1 MNLETTDIKEGI
13 RLHKIKTNKYKTNL
27 MSVFLTS
34 KLSKEDITKKAL
46 ILTVL
51 RRGTNNLK
59 TQEEINK
66 KLEELY
72 GASFDCGIDKLGDK
86 HVLKF
91 YVESL
96 NEQYLY
102 QKEDILNK
110 SLNILFDIV
119 FNPLLENGSFRQEYI
134 DEEKQNLRIIIDGQ
148 KDNKA
153 AYATQRCIEE
163 MYKDKPYGLYKYGYV
178 DDLEKID
185 NKNLYEAY
193 LNLIKTCKIDIFVSG
208 DFDDKI
214 LEEKIISNKQ
224 ISKLEARKIEYLEQ
238 ESESS
243 NTQEENVVKEN
254 MQISQGKLNIGL
266 DVLSDNKS
274 AVSVY
279 NAVLGGGANSKLFQN
294 VREKASLAYSA
305 GSIYIKPKNKIIIKT
320 GIEHKNYEKALQIIK
335 EQIDDMKNGKFS
347 DEDILHAKELIIAS
361 FKAMQDEQDSEI
373 SFYFGREIQK
383 ESKDIDEQIKEIS
396 EVTKQDIVDVANQIK
411 INTIFFL
418 TKEN

>member
-34 KLSKEDITKKAL
+34 KLSRDDITKKAL

-59 TQEEINK
+59 TQEEISK

-102 QKEDILNK
+102 QKEDILSQ

-119 FNPLLENGSFRQEYI
+119 FNPLLENGAFKQEYI
-134 DEEKQNLRIIIDGQ
+134 DEEKQNLRIIIEGQ

-163 MYKDKPYGLYKYGYV
+163 MYKEKPYGLYKYGYV
-178 DDLEKID
+178 EDLEKID
-185 NKNLYEAY
+185 SKNLYEAY

-208 DFDDKI
+208 DFDEKT
-214 LEEKIISNKQ
+214 LEEKVKSNQK
-224 ISKLEARKIEYLEQ
+224 ISKLEPRKVEYLDE

-243 NTQEENVVKEN
+243 NTQEENVVREN

-279 NAVLGGGANSKLFQN
+279 NVILGGGANSKLFQN

-305 GSIYIKPKNKIIIKT
+305 GSIYIKPKSKIIIKT
-320 GIEHKNYEKALQIIK
+320 GIEHKNYDKALQIIK

-347 DEDILHAKELIIAS
+347 DEDIQHAKELIIAS
-361 FKAMQDEQDSEI
+361 FKSMQDEQDSEI

-383 ESKDIDEQIKEIS
+383 ESKDIDKQIKEVS
-396 EVTKQDIVDVANQIK
+396 EVTKQNIVDVANKIK

-418 TKEN
+418 TRE

>member
-34 KLSKEDITKKAL
+34 KLSRDDITKKAL

-59 TQEEINK
+59 TQEEISK
-66 KLEELY
+66 KLEEFY

-102 QKEDILNK
+102 QKEDILSQ

-119 FNPLLENGSFRQEYI
+119 FNPLLENGAFKQEYI
-134 DEEKQNLRIIIDGQ
+134 DEEKQNLRIIIEGQ

-163 MYKDKPYGLYKYGYV
+163 MYKEKPYGLYKYGYV
-178 DDLEKID
+178 EDLEKID
-185 NKNLYEAY
+185 SKNLYETY

-208 DFDDKI
+208 DFDEKT
-214 LEEKIISNKQ
+214 LEEKVKSNQQ
-224 ISKLEARKIEYLEQ
+224 ISKLEPRKVEYLDE

-243 NTQEENVVKEN
+243 NTQEENVVREN

-279 NAVLGGGANSKLFQN
+279 NAILGGGANSKLFQN

-305 GSIYIKPKNKIIIKT
+305 GSIYIKPKSKIIIKT

-347 DEDILHAKELIIAS
+347 DEDIQHAKELIIAS

-383 ESKDIDEQIKEIS
+383 ESKDIDKQIKEVS
-396 EVTKQDIVDVANQIK
+396 EVTKQNIVDVANKIK

-418 TKEN
+418 TRE

>member
-34 KLSKEDITKKAL
+34 KLSRDDITKKAL

-59 TQEEINK
+59 TQEEISK

-102 QKEDILNK
+102 QKEDILSQ

-119 FNPLLENGSFRQEYI
+119 FNPLLENGVFKQEYI
-134 DEEKQNLRIIIDGQ
+134 DEEKQNLRIIIEGQ

-163 MYKDKPYGLYKYGYV
+163 MYKEKPYGLYKYGYV
-178 DDLEKID
+178 EDLEKID
-185 NKNLYEAY
+185 SKNLYEAY
-193 LNLIKTCKIDIFVSG
+193 LDLIKTCKIDIFVSG
-208 DFDDKI
+208 DFDEKT
-214 LEEKIISNKQ
+214 LEEKVKSNQQ
-224 ISKLEARKIEYLEQ
+224 ISKLEPRKVEYLDE

-243 NTQEENVVKEN
+243 NTQEENVVREN

-279 NAVLGGGANSKLFQN
+279 NAILGGGANSKLFQN

-305 GSIYIKPKNKIIIKT
+305 GSIYIKPKSKIIIKT

-335 EQIDDMKNGKFS
+335 EQIDNMKNGEFS
-347 DEDILHAKELIIAS
+347 DEDIQHAKELIIAS

-383 ESKDIDEQIKEIS
+383 QSKDIDKQIKEVS
-396 EVTKQDIVDVANQIK
+396 EVTKQNIVDVANKIK

-418 TKEN
+418 TRE

>member
-34 KLSKEDITKKAL
+34 KLSRDDITKKAL

-59 TQEEINK
+59 TQEEISK

-102 QKEDILNK
+102 QKEDILSQ

-119 FNPLLENGSFRQEYI
+119 FNPLLENGVFKQEYI
-134 DEEKQNLRIIIDGQ
+134 DEEKQNLRIIIEGQ

-163 MYKDKPYGLYKYGYV
+163 MYKEKPYGLYKYGYV
-178 DDLEKID
+178 EDLEKID
-185 NKNLYEAY
+185 SKNLYEAY
-193 LNLIKTCKIDIFVSG
+193 LNLIKNCKIDIFVSG
-208 DFDDKI
+208 DFDEKT
-214 LEEKIISNKQ
+214 LEEKVKSNQQ
-224 ISKLEARKIEYLEQ
+224 ISKLEPRKVKYLDE

-243 NTQEENVVKEN
+243 NTQEENVVREN

-279 NAVLGGGANSKLFQN
+279 NAILGGGANSKLFQN

-305 GSIYIKPKNKIIIKT
+305 GSIYIKPKSKIIIKT
-320 GIEHKNYEKALQIIK
+320 GIEHKNYDKALQIIK

-347 DEDILHAKELIIAS
+347 DEDIQHAKELIIAS

-383 ESKDIDEQIKEIS
+383 ESKDIDKQIKEVS
-396 EVTKQDIVDVANQIK
+396 EVTKQNIVDVANKIK

-418 TKEN
+418 TRE

>member
-34 KLSKEDITKKAL
+34 KLSRDDITKKAL

-59 TQEEINK
+59 TQEEISK

-102 QKEDILNK
+102 QKEDILSQ

-119 FNPLLENGSFRQEYI
+119 FNPLLENGVFKQEYI
-134 DEEKQNLRIIIDGQ
+134 DEEKQNLRIIIEGQ

-163 MYKDKPYGLYKYGYV
+163 MYKEKPYGLYKYGYV
-178 DDLEKID
+178 EDLEKID
-185 NKNLYEAY
+185 SKNLYETY

-208 DFDDKI
+208 DFDEKT
-214 LEEKIISNKQ
+214 LEEKVKSNQQ
-224 ISKLEARKIEYLEQ
+224 ISKLEPRKVEYLDE

-243 NTQEENVVKEN
+243 NTQEENVVREN

-279 NAVLGGGANSKLFQN
+279 NAILGGGANSKLFQN

-305 GSIYIKPKNKIIIKT
+305 GSIYIKPKSKIIIKT
-320 GIEHKNYEKALQIIK
+320 GIEHKNYDKALQIIK

-347 DEDILHAKELIIAS
+347 DEDIQHAKELIIAS

-373 SFYFGREIQK
+373 SF
-383 ESKDIDEQIKEIS
+383 
-396 EVTKQDIVDVANQIK
+396 
-411 INTIFFL
+411 
-418 TKEN
+418 

>member
-153 AYATQRCIEE
+153 AYATQRCLEE

-178 DDLEKID
+178 DDLKKID

-214 LEEKIISNKQ
+214 LEEKIKSNKQ

-254 MQISQGKLNIGL
+254 MQISQGKFNIGL

>member
-34 KLSKEDITKKAL
+34 KLSRDDITKKAL

-59 TQEEINK
+59 TQEEISK

-102 QKEDILNK
+102 QKEDILSQ

-119 FNPLLENGSFRQEYI
+119 FNPLLENGVFKQEYI
-134 DEEKQNLRIIIDGQ
+134 DEEKQNLRIIIEGQ

-163 MYKDKPYGLYKYGYV
+163 MYKEKPYGLYKYGYV
-178 DDLEKID
+178 EDLEKID
-185 NKNLYEAY
+185 SKNLYEAY

-208 DFDDKI
+208 DFDEKT
-214 LEEKIISNKQ
+214 LEEKVKSNQQ
-224 ISKLEARKIEYLEQ
+224 ISKLEPRKVEYLDE

-243 NTQEENVVKEN
+243 NTQEENVVREN

-279 NAVLGGGANSKLFQN
+279 NAILGGGANSKLFQN

-305 GSIYIKPKNKIIIKT
+305 GSIYIKPKSKIIIKT

-347 DEDILHAKELIIAS
+347 DEDIQHAKELIIAS

-383 ESKDIDEQIKEIS
+383 ESKDIDKQIKEVS
-396 EVTKQDIVDVANQIK
+396 EVTKQNIVDVANKIK

-418 TKEN
+418 TRE

>member
-34 KLSKEDITKKAL
+34 KLSRDDITKKAL

-59 TQEEINK
+59 TQEEISK

-102 QKEDILNK
+102 QKEDILNQ

-119 FNPLLENGSFRQEYI
+119 FNPLLENGVFKQEYI
-134 DEEKQNLRIIIDGQ
+134 DEEKQNLRIIIEGQ

-163 MYKDKPYGLYKYGYV
+163 MYKEKPYGLYKYGYV
-178 DDLEKID
+178 EDLEKID
-185 NKNLYEAY
+185 SKNLYETY

-208 DFDDKI
+208 DFDEKT
-214 LEEKIISNKQ
+214 LEEKVKSNQQ
-224 ISKLEARKIEYLEQ
+224 ISKLEPRKVEYLNE

-243 NTQEENVVKEN
+243 NTQEENVVREN

-279 NAVLGGGANSKLFQN
+279 NAILGGGANSKLFQN

-305 GSIYIKPKNKIIIKT
+305 GSIYIKPKSKIIIKT

-347 DEDILHAKELIIAS
+347 DEDIQHAKELIIAS

-383 ESKDIDEQIKEIS
+383 ESKDIDKQIKEVS
-396 EVTKQDIVDVANQIK
+396 EVTKQNIVDVANKIK

-418 TKEN
+418 TRE

>member
-34 KLSKEDITKKAL
+34 KLSRDDITKKAL

-59 TQEEINK
+59 TQEEISK

-102 QKEDILNK
+102 QKEDILSQ

-119 FNPLLENGSFRQEYI
+119 FNPLLENGVFKQEYI
-134 DEEKQNLRIIIDGQ
+134 DEEKQNLRIIIEGQ

-163 MYKDKPYGLYKYGYV
+163 MYKEKPYGLYKYGYV
-178 DDLEKID
+178 EDLEKID
-185 NKNLYEAY
+185 SKNLYEAY
-193 LNLIKTCKIDIFVSG
+193 LNLIKNCKIDIFVSG
-208 DFDDKI
+208 DFDEKT
-214 LEEKIISNKQ
+214 LEEKVKSNQQ
-224 ISKLEARKIEYLEQ
+224 ISKLEPRKVEYLDE

-243 NTQEENVVKEN
+243 NTQEENVVREN

-279 NAVLGGGANSKLFQN
+279 NAILGGGANSKLFQN

-305 GSIYIKPKNKIIIKT
+305 GSIYIKPKSKIIIKT
-320 GIEHKNYEKALQIIK
+320 GIEHKNYDKALQIIK

-347 DEDILHAKELIIAS
+347 DEDIQHAKELIIAS

-383 ESKDIDEQIKEIS
+383 ESKDIDKQIKEVS
-396 EVTKQDIVDVANQIK
+396 EVTKQNIVDVANKIK

-418 TKEN
+418 TRE

>member
-134 DEEKQNLRIIIDGQ
+134 DEGKQNLRIIIDGQ

-214 LEEKIISNKQ
+214 LEEKIKSNKQ
-224 ISKLEARKIEYLEQ
+224 ISKLEARRIEYLEQ

-243 NTQEENVVKEN
+243 NTQEENVVREN

>member
-34 KLSKEDITKKAL
+34 KLSRDDITKKAL

-59 TQEEINK
+59 TQEEISK

-102 QKEDILNK
+102 QKEDILSQ

-119 FNPLLENGSFRQEYI
+119 FNPLLENGAFKQEYI
-134 DEEKQNLRIIIDGQ
+134 DEEKQNLRIIIEGQ

-163 MYKDKPYGLYKYGYV
+163 MYKEKPYGLYKYGYV
-178 DDLEKID
+178 EDLEKID
-185 NKNLYEAY
+185 SKNLYEAY
-193 LNLIKTCKIDIFVSG
+193 LDLIKSCKIDIFVSG
-208 DFDDKI
+208 DFDEKT
-214 LEEKIISNKQ
+214 LEEKVKSNQQ
-224 ISKLEARKIEYLEQ
+224 ISKLEPRKVEYLNE

-243 NTQEENVVKEN
+243 NTQEENVVREN

-279 NAVLGGGANSKLFQN
+279 NAILGGGANSKLFQN

-305 GSIYIKPKNKIIIKT
+305 GSIYIKPKSKIIIKT

-347 DEDILHAKELIIAS
+347 DEDIQHAKELIIAS
-361 FKAMQDEQDSEI
+361 FKSMQDEQDSEI

-383 ESKDIDEQIKEIS
+383 ESKDIDKQIKEVS
-396 EVTKQDIVDVANQIK
+396 EVTKQNIVDVANKIK

-418 TKEN
+418 TRE

>member
-34 KLSKEDITKKAL
+34 KLSRDDITKKAL

-59 TQEEINK
+59 TQEEISK

-102 QKEDILNK
+102 QKEDILNQ

-119 FNPLLENGSFRQEYI
+119 FNPLLENGAFKQEYI
-134 DEEKQNLRIIIDGQ
+134 DEEKQNLRIIIEGQ

-163 MYKDKPYGLYKYGYV
+163 MYKEKPYGLYKYGYV
-178 DDLEKID
+178 EDLEKID
-185 NKNLYEAY
+185 SKNLYEAY
-193 LNLIKTCKIDIFVSG
+193 LDLIKTCKIDIFVSG
-208 DFDDKI
+208 DFDEKT
-214 LEEKIISNKQ
+214 LEEKVKSNQQ
-224 ISKLEARKIEYLEQ
+224 ISKLEPRKVEYLNE

-243 NTQEENVVKEN
+243 NTQEENVVREN

-279 NAVLGGGANSKLFQN
+279 NAILGGGANSKLFQN

-305 GSIYIKPKNKIIIKT
+305 GSIYIKPKSKIIIKT

-347 DEDILHAKELIIAS
+347 DEDIQHAKELIIAS

-383 ESKDIDEQIKEIS
+383 ESKDIDKQIKEVS
-396 EVTKQDIVDVANQIK
+396 EVTKQNIVDVANKIK

-418 TKEN
+418 TRE

>member
-1 MNLETTDIKEGI
+1 MKYEEVEIKQGI
-13 RLHKIKTNKYKTNL
+13 KLHKIHTEKFKTNL
-27 MSVFLTS
+27 IAVFLTTN
-34 KLSKEDITKKAL
+34 LTRENVTKNAL
-46 ILTVL
+46 ISTIL
-51 RRGTNNLK
+51 RRGSRNMPS
-59 TQEEINK
+59 QEEISK
-66 KLEELY
+66 EMEGMY

-102 QKEDILNK
+102 QKEDILSQ

-119 FNPLLENGSFRQEYI
+119 FNPLLENGVFKQEYI
-134 DEEKQNLRIIIDGQ
+134 DEEKQNLRIIIEGQ

-163 MYKDKPYGLYKYGYV
+163 MYKEKPYGLYKYGYV
-178 DDLEKID
+178 EDLEKID
-185 NKNLYEAY
+185 SKNLYEAY
-193 LNLIKTCKIDIFVSG
+193 LDLIKTCKIDIFVSG
-208 DFDDKI
+208 DFDEKT
-214 LEEKIISNKQ
+214 LEEKVKSNQQ
-224 ISKLEARKIEYLEQ
+224 ISKLEPRKVEYLDE

-243 NTQEENVVKEN
+243 NTQEENVVREN

-279 NAVLGGGANSKLFQN
+279 NAILGGGANSKLFQN

-305 GSIYIKPKNKIIIKT
+305 GSIYIKPKSKIIIKT

-335 EQIDDMKNGKFS
+335 EQIDNMKNGEFS
-347 DEDILHAKELIIAS
+347 DEDIQHAKELIIAS

-383 ESKDIDEQIKEIS
+383 ESKDIDKQIKEVS
-396 EVTKQDIVDVANQIK
+396 EVTKQNIVDVANKIK

-418 TKEN
+418 TRE

>member
-34 KLSKEDITKKAL
+34 KLSREDITKKAL

-59 TQEEINK
+59 TQEEISK

-102 QKEDILNK
+102 QKEDILNQ

-119 FNPLLENGSFRQEYI
+119 FNPLLENGVFKQEYI
-134 DEEKQNLRIIIDGQ
+134 DEEKQNLRIIIEGQ

-163 MYKDKPYGLYKYGYV
+163 MYKEKPYGLYKYGYV
-178 DDLEKID
+178 EDLEKID
-185 NKNLYEAY
+185 SKNLYEAY

-208 DFDDKI
+208 NFDEKT
-214 LEEKIISNKQ
+214 LEEKVKSNQQ
-224 ISKLEARKIEYLEQ
+224 ISKLEPRKVEYLDE

-243 NTQEENVVKEN
+243 NTQEENVVREN

-279 NAVLGGGANSKLFQN
+279 NAILGGGANSKLFQN

-305 GSIYIKPKNKIIIKT
+305 GSIYIKPKSKIIIKT
-320 GIEHKNYEKALQIIK
+320 GIEHKNYDKALQIIK

-347 DEDILHAKELIIAS
+347 DEDIQHAKELIIAS

-383 ESKDIDEQIKEIS
+383 ESKDIDKQIKEVS
-396 EVTKQDIVDVANQIK
+396 EVTKQNIVDVANKIK

-418 TKEN
+418 TRE

>member
-1 MNLETTDIKEGI
+1 MNLETIDIKEGI

-34 KLSKEDITKKAL
+34 KLSRDDITKKAL

-59 TQEEINK
+59 TQEEISK

-102 QKEDILNK
+102 QKEDILSQ

-119 FNPLLENGSFRQEYI
+119 FNPLLENGAFKQEYI
-134 DEEKQNLRIIIDGQ
+134 DEEKQNLRIIIEGQ

-163 MYKDKPYGLYKYGYV
+163 MYKEKPYGLYKYGYV
-178 DDLEKID
+178 EDLEKID
-185 NKNLYEAY
+185 SKNLYEAY

-208 DFDDKI
+208 DFDEKT
-214 LEEKIISNKQ
+214 LEEKVKSNQQ
-224 ISKLEARKIEYLEQ
+224 ISKLEPRKVEYLDE

-243 NTQEENVVKEN
+243 NTQEENVVREN

-279 NAVLGGGANSKLFQN
+279 NAILGGGANSKLFQN

-305 GSIYIKPKNKIIIKT
+305 GSIYIKPKSKIIIKT

-347 DEDILHAKELIIAS
+347 DEDIQHAKELIIAS

-383 ESKDIDEQIKEIS
+383 ESKDIDKQIKEVS
-396 EVTKQDIVDVANQIK
+396 EVTKQNIVDVANKIK

-418 TKEN
+418 TRE

>member
-1 MNLETTDIKEGI
+1 MSLETTDIKEGI
-13 RLHKIKTNKYKTNL
+13 RLHKIKTNKFKTNL

-34 KLSKEDITKKAL
+34 KLSREDITKKAL
-46 ILTVL
+46 ILTIL

-59 TQEEINK
+59 TQEEISK

-96 NEQYLY
+96 NEQFLY
-102 QKEDILNK
+102 QKEDILNQ

-119 FNPLLENGSFRQEYI
+119 FNPLLENGLFKQEYV
-134 DEEKQNLRIIIDGQ
+134 DEEKQNLKIIIEGQ

-163 MYKDKPYGLYKYGYV
+163 MYKGKPYGLYKYGYV
-178 DDLEKID
+178 EDLEKID
-185 NKNLYEAY
+185 TKNLYETY
-193 LNLIKTCKIDIFVSG
+193 LDLIRTCKIDIFVSG
-208 DFDDKI
+208 DFDEKQ
-214 LEEKIISNKQ
+214 LEEKVKNNEQ
-224 ISKLEARKIEYLEQ
+224 ISKLEPRKIEYLDE

-243 NTQEENVVKEN
+243 NTKEENVVREN

-279 NAVLGGGANSKLFQN
+279 NAILGGGANSKLFQN

-305 GSIYIKPKNKIIIKT
+305 GSIYIKPKSKIIIKT
-320 GIEHKNYEKALQIIK
+320 GIEHKNYDKALQIIK
-335 EQIDDMKNGKFS
+335 EQIEDMKNGKFT
-347 DEDILHAKELIIAS
+347 DEDIQHAKELIIAS

-383 ESKDIDEQIKEIS
+383 ESKDIDKQIKEVS
-396 EVTKQDIVDVANQIK
+396 EVTKQNIVDVAKQVK

>member
-34 KLSKEDITKKAL
+34 KLSRDDITKKAL

-59 TQEEINK
+59 TQEEISK

-102 QKEDILNK
+102 QKEDILSQ

-119 FNPLLENGSFRQEYI
+119 FNPLLENGVFKQEYI
-134 DEEKQNLRIIIDGQ
+134 DEEKQNLRIIIEGQ

-153 AYATQRCIEE
+153 AYSTQRCIEE
-163 MYKDKPYGLYKYGYV
+163 MYKEKPYGLYKYGYV
-178 DDLEKID
+178 EDLEKID
-185 NKNLYEAY
+185 SKNLYEAY
-193 LNLIKTCKIDIFVSG
+193 LDLIKTCKIDIFVSG
-208 DFDDKI
+208 DFDEKT
-214 LEEKIISNKQ
+214 LEEKVKSNQQ
-224 ISKLEARKIEYLEQ
+224 ISKLEPRKVEYLDE

-243 NTQEENVVKEN
+243 NTQEENVVRET

-279 NAVLGGGANSKLFQN
+279 NAILGGGANSKLFQN

-305 GSIYIKPKNKIIIKT
+305 GSIYIKPKSKIIIKT

-335 EQIDDMKNGKFS
+335 EQIDDMKNGEFS
-347 DEDILHAKELIIAS
+347 DEDIQHAKELIIAS
-361 FKAMQDEQDSEI
+361 FKSMQDEQDSEI

-383 ESKDIDEQIKEIS
+383 ESKDIDKQIKEVS
-396 EVTKQDIVDVANQIK
+396 EVTKQNIVDVANKIK

-418 TKEN
+418 TRE

>member
-34 KLSKEDITKKAL
+34 KLSRDDITKKAL

-59 TQEEINK
+59 TQEEISK

-102 QKEDILNK
+102 QKEDILNQ

-119 FNPLLENGSFRQEYI
+119 FNPLLENGVFKQEYI
-134 DEEKQNLRIIIDGQ
+134 DEEKQNLRIIIEGQ

-163 MYKDKPYGLYKYGYV
+163 MYKEKPYGLYKYGYV
-178 DDLEKID
+178 EDLEKID
-185 NKNLYEAY
+185 SKNLYETY

-208 DFDDKI
+208 DFDEKT
-214 LEEKIISNKQ
+214 LEEKVKSNQQ
-224 ISKLEARKIEYLEQ
+224 ISKLEPRKVEYLDE

-243 NTQEENVVKEN
+243 NTQEENVVREN

-279 NAVLGGGANSKLFQN
+279 NAILGGGANSKLFQN

-305 GSIYIKPKNKIIIKT
+305 GSIYIKPKSKIIIKT
-320 GIEHKNYEKALQIIK
+320 GIEHKNYDKALQIIK

-347 DEDILHAKELIIAS
+347 DEDIQHAKELIIAS

-383 ESKDIDEQIKEIS
+383 ESKDIDKQIKEVS
-396 EVTKQDIVDVANQIK
+396 EVTKQNIVDVANKIK

-418 TKEN
+418 TRE

>member
-34 KLSKEDITKKAL
+34 KLSRDDITKKAL

-59 TQEEINK
+59 TQEEISK

-102 QKEDILNK
+102 QKEDILSQ

-119 FNPLLENGSFRQEYI
+119 FNPLLENGAFKQEYI
-134 DEEKQNLRIIIDGQ
+134 DEEKQNLRIIIEGQ

-163 MYKDKPYGLYKYGYV
+163 MYKEKPYGLYKYGYV
-178 DDLEKID
+178 EDLEKID
-185 NKNLYEAY
+185 SKNLYEAY

-208 DFDDKI
+208 DFDEKT
-214 LEEKIISNKQ
+214 LEEKVKSNQQ
-224 ISKLEARKIEYLEQ
+224 ISKLEPRKVEYLDE

-243 NTQEENVVKEN
+243 NTQEENVVREN

-266 DVLSDNKS
+266 DVLSDNKG

-279 NAVLGGGANSKLFQN
+279 NAILGGGANSKLFQN

-305 GSIYIKPKNKIIIKT
+305 GSIYIKPKSKIIIKT

-347 DEDILHAKELIIAS
+347 DEDIQHAKELIIAS

-383 ESKDIDEQIKEIS
+383 ESKDIDKQIKEVS
-396 EVTKQDIVDVANQIK
+396 EVTKQNIVDVANKIK

-418 TKEN
+418 TRE

>member
-34 KLSKEDITKKAL
+34 KLSRDDITKKAL

-59 TQEEINK
+59 TQEEISK

-102 QKEDILNK
+102 QKEDILSQ

-119 FNPLLENGSFRQEYI
+119 FNPLLENGVFKQEYI
-134 DEEKQNLRIIIDGQ
+134 DEEKQNLRIIIEGQ

-163 MYKDKPYGLYKYGYV
+163 MYKEKPYGLYKYGYV
-178 DDLEKID
+178 EDLEKID
-185 NKNLYEAY
+185 SKNLYEAY

-208 DFDDKI
+208 DFDEKT
-214 LEEKIISNKQ
+214 LEEKVKSNQQ
-224 ISKLEARKIEYLEQ
+224 ISKLEPRKVEYLNE

-243 NTQEENVVKEN
+243 NTQEENIVREN

-279 NAVLGGGANSKLFQN
+279 NAILGGGANSKLFQN

-305 GSIYIKPKNKIIIKT
+305 GSIYIKPKSKIIIKT
-320 GIEHKNYEKALQIIK
+320 GIEHKNYDKALQIIK

-347 DEDILHAKELIIAS
+347 DEDIQHAKELIIAS

-383 ESKDIDEQIKEIS
+383 ESKDIDKQIKEVS
-396 EVTKQDIVDVANQIK
+396 EVTKQNIVDVANKIK

-418 TKEN
+418 TRE

>member
-34 KLSKEDITKKAL
+34 KLSRDDITKKAL

-59 TQEEINK
+59 TQEEISK

-102 QKEDILNK
+102 QKEDILNQ

-119 FNPLLENGSFRQEYI
+119 FNPLLENGVFKQEYI
-134 DEEKQNLRIIIDGQ
+134 DEEKQNLRIIIEGQ

-163 MYKDKPYGLYKYGYV
+163 MYKEKPYGLYKYGYV
-178 DDLEKID
+178 EDLEKID
-185 NKNLYEAY
+185 SKNLYEVY

-208 DFDDKI
+208 DFDEKT
-214 LEEKIISNKQ
+214 LEEKVKSNQQ
-224 ISKLEARKIEYLEQ
+224 ISKLEPRKVEYLDE

-243 NTQEENVVKEN
+243 NTQEENVVREN

-279 NAVLGGGANSKLFQN
+279 NAILGGGANSKLFQN

-305 GSIYIKPKNKIIIKT
+305 GSIYIKPKSKIIIKT

-347 DEDILHAKELIIAS
+347 DEDIQHAKELIIAS

-383 ESKDIDEQIKEIS
+383 ESKDIDKQIKEVS
-396 EVTKQDIVDVANQIK
+396 EVTKQNIVDVANKIK

-418 TKEN
+418 TRE

>member
-34 KLSKEDITKKAL
+34 KLSRDDITKKAL

-59 TQEEINK
+59 TQEEISK

-102 QKEDILNK
+102 QKEDILSQ

-119 FNPLLENGSFRQEYI
+119 FNPLLENGVFKQEYI
-134 DEEKQNLRIIIDGQ
+134 DEEKQNLRIIIEGQ

-163 MYKDKPYGLYKYGYV
+163 MYKEKPYGLYKYGYV
-178 DDLEKID
+178 EDLEKID
-185 NKNLYEAY
+185 SKNLYEAY

-208 DFDDKI
+208 DFDEKT
-214 LEEKIISNKQ
+214 LEEKVKSNQQ
-224 ISKLEARKIEYLEQ
+224 ISKLEPRKVEYLDE

-243 NTQEENVVKEN
+243 NTQEENVVREN

-279 NAVLGGGANSKLFQN
+279 NAILGGGANSKLFQN

-305 GSIYIKPKNKIIIKT
+305 GSIYIKPKSKIIIKT
-320 GIEHKNYEKALQIIK
+320 GIEHKNYDKALQIIK

-347 DEDILHAKELIIAS
+347 DEDIQHAKELIIAS

-383 ESKDIDEQIKEIS
+383 ESKDIDKQIKEVS
-396 EVTKQDIVDVANQIK
+396 EVTKQNIVDVANKIK

-418 TKEN
+418 TRE

>member
-34 KLSKEDITKKAL
+34 KLSRDDITKKAL

-59 TQEEINK
+59 TQEEISK

-102 QKEDILNK
+102 QKEDILSQ

-119 FNPLLENGSFRQEYI
+119 FNPLLENGAFKQEYI
-134 DEEKQNLRIIIDGQ
+134 DEEKQNLRIIIEGQ

-163 MYKDKPYGLYKYGYV
+163 MYKEKPYGLYKYGYV
-178 DDLEKID
+178 EDLEKID
-185 NKNLYEAY
+185 SKNLYEAY
-193 LNLIKTCKIDIFVSG
+193 LDLIKSCKIDIFVSG
-208 DFDDKI
+208 DFDEKT
-214 LEEKIISNKQ
+214 LEEKVKSNQQ
-224 ISKLEARKIEYLEQ
+224 ISKLEPRKVEYLNE

-243 NTQEENVVKEN
+243 NTQEENIVREN

-279 NAVLGGGANSKLFQN
+279 NAILGGGANSKLFQN

-305 GSIYIKPKNKIIIKT
+305 GSIYIKPKSKIIIKT

-347 DEDILHAKELIIAS
+347 DEDIQHAKELIIAS
-361 FKAMQDEQDSEI
+361 FKSMQDEQDSEI

-383 ESKDIDEQIKEIS
+383 ESKDIDKQIKEVS
-396 EVTKQDIVDVANQIK
+396 EVTKQNIVDVANKIK

-418 TKEN
+418 TRE

>member
-34 KLSKEDITKKAL
+34 KLSRDDITKKAL

-59 TQEEINK
+59 TQEEISK

-102 QKEDILNK
+102 QKEDILNQ

-119 FNPLLENGSFRQEYI
+119 FNPLLENGVFKQEYV
-134 DEEKQNLRIIIDGQ
+134 DEEKQNLRIIIEGQ

-163 MYKDKPYGLYKYGYV
+163 MYKGKPYGLYKYGYV
-178 DDLEKID
+178 EDLEKID
-185 NKNLYEAY
+185 SKNLYEAY
-193 LNLIKTCKIDIFVSG
+193 LDLIKSCKIDIFVSG
-208 DFDDKI
+208 DFDEKT
-214 LEEKIISNKQ
+214 LEEKVKSNQQ
-224 ISKLEARKIEYLEQ
+224 ISKLEPRKVEYLNE

-243 NTQEENVVKEN
+243 NTQEENIVREN

-279 NAVLGGGANSKLFQN
+279 NAILGGGANSKLFQN

-305 GSIYIKPKNKIIIKT
+305 GSIYIKPKSKIIIKT

-347 DEDILHAKELIIAS
+347 DEDIQHAKELIIAS
-361 FKAMQDEQDSEI
+361 FKSMQDEQDSEI

-383 ESKDIDEQIKEIS
+383 ESKDIDKQIKEVS
-396 EVTKQDIVDVANQIK
+396 EVTKQNIVDVANKIK

-418 TKEN
+418 TRE

>member
-34 KLSKEDITKKAL
+34 KLSRDDITKKAL

-59 TQEEINK
+59 TQEEISK

-102 QKEDILNK
+102 QKEDILNQ

-119 FNPLLENGSFRQEYI
+119 FNPLLENGVFKQEYI
-134 DEEKQNLRIIIDGQ
+134 DEEKQNLRIIIEGQ

-163 MYKDKPYGLYKYGYV
+163 MYKEKPYGLYKYGYV
-178 DDLEKID
+178 EDLEKID
-185 NKNLYEAY
+185 SKNLYETY

-208 DFDDKI
+208 DFDEKT
-214 LEEKIISNKQ
+214 LEEKVKSNQQ
-224 ISKLEARKIEYLEQ
+224 ISKLEPRKVEYLNE

-243 NTQEENVVKEN
+243 NTQEENVVREN

-279 NAVLGGGANSKLFQN
+279 NAILGGGANSKLFQN

-305 GSIYIKPKNKIIIKT
+305 GSIYIKPKSKIIIKT
-320 GIEHKNYEKALQIIK
+320 GIEHKNYDKALQIIK

-347 DEDILHAKELIIAS
+347 DEDIQHAKELIIAS
-361 FKAMQDEQDSEI
+361 FKSMQDEQDSEI

-383 ESKDIDEQIKEIS
+383 ESKDIDKQIKEVS
-396 EVTKQDIVDVANQIK
+396 EVTKQNIVDVANKIK

-418 TKEN
+418 TRE

>member
-34 KLSKEDITKKAL
+34 KLSRDDITKKAL

-59 TQEEINK
+59 TQEEISK

-102 QKEDILNK
+102 QKEDILNQ

-119 FNPLLENGSFRQEYI
+119 FNPLLENGVFKQEYI
-134 DEEKQNLRIIIDGQ
+134 DEEKQNLRIIIEGQ

-163 MYKDKPYGLYKYGYV
+163 MYKEKPYGLYKYGYV
-178 DDLEKID
+178 EDLEKID
-185 NKNLYEAY
+185 SKNLYEAY
-193 LNLIKTCKIDIFVSG
+193 LDLIKTCKIDIFVSG
-208 DFDDKI
+208 DFDEKT
-214 LEEKIISNKQ
+214 LEEKVKSNQQ
-224 ISKLEARKIEYLEQ
+224 ISKLEPRKVEYLDE

-243 NTQEENVVKEN
+243 NTQEENVVREN

-279 NAVLGGGANSKLFQN
+279 NAILGGGANSKLFQN

-305 GSIYIKPKNKIIIKT
+305 GSIYIKPKSKIIIKT
-320 GIEHKNYEKALQIIK
+320 GIEHKNYDKALQIIK

-347 DEDILHAKELIIAS
+347 DEDIQHAKELIIAS
-361 FKAMQDEQDSEI
+361 FKSMQDEQDSEI

-383 ESKDIDEQIKEIS
+383 ESKDIDKQIKEVS
-396 EVTKQDIVDVANQIK
+396 EVTKQNIVDVANKIK

-418 TKEN
+418 TRE

>member
-1 MNLETTDIKEGI
+1 MNLETIDIKEGI

-34 KLSKEDITKKAL
+34 KLSRDDITKKAL

-59 TQEEINK
+59 TQEEISK

-102 QKEDILNK
+102 QKEDILNQ

-119 FNPLLENGSFRQEYI
+119 FNPLLENGVFKQEYI
-134 DEEKQNLRIIIDGQ
+134 DEEKQNLRIIIEGQ

-163 MYKDKPYGLYKYGYV
+163 MYKEKPYGLYKYGYV
-178 DDLEKID
+178 EDLEKID
-185 NKNLYEAY
+185 SKNLYETY

-208 DFDDKI
+208 DFDEKT
-214 LEEKIISNKQ
+214 LEEKVKSNQQ
-224 ISKLEARKIEYLEQ
+224 ISKLEPRKVEYLDE

-243 NTQEENVVKEN
+243 NTQEENVVREN

-279 NAVLGGGANSKLFQN
+279 NAILGGGANSKLFQN

-305 GSIYIKPKNKIIIKT
+305 GSIYIKPKSKIIIKT
-320 GIEHKNYEKALQIIK
+320 GIEHKNYDKALQIIK

-347 DEDILHAKELIIAS
+347 DEDIQHAKELIIAS

-383 ESKDIDEQIKEIS
+383 ESKDIDKQIKEVS
-396 EVTKQDIVDVANQIK
+396 EVTKQNIVDVANKIK

-418 TKEN
+418 TRE

>member
-34 KLSKEDITKKAL
+34 KLSRDDITKKAL

-59 TQEEINK
+59 TQEEISK

-102 QKEDILNK
+102 QKEDILNQ

-119 FNPLLENGSFRQEYI
+119 FNPLLENGVFKQEYI
-134 DEEKQNLRIIIDGQ
+134 DEEKQNLRIIIEGQ

-163 MYKDKPYGLYKYGYV
+163 MYKEKPYGLYKYGYV
-178 DDLEKID
+178 EDLEKID
-185 NKNLYEAY
+185 SKNLYEAY

-208 DFDDKI
+208 DFDEKT
-214 LEEKIISNKQ
+214 LEEKVKSNQQ
-224 ISKLEARKIEYLEQ
+224 ISKLEPRKVEYLDE

-243 NTQEENVVKEN
+243 NTQEENVVREN

-279 NAVLGGGANSKLFQN
+279 NAILGGGANSKLFQN

-305 GSIYIKPKNKIIIKT
+305 GSIYIKPKSKIIIKT
-320 GIEHKNYEKALQIIK
+320 GIEHKNYDKALQIIK

-347 DEDILHAKELIIAS
+347 DEDIQHAKELIIAS

-383 ESKDIDEQIKEIS
+383 ESKDIDKQIKEVS
-396 EVTKQDIVDVANQIK
+396 EVTKQNIVDVANKIK

-418 TKEN
+418 TRE

>member
-34 KLSKEDITKKAL
+34 KLSRDDITKKAL

-59 TQEEINK
+59 TQEEISK

-102 QKEDILNK
+102 QKEDILSQ

-119 FNPLLENGSFRQEYI
+119 FNPLLENGAFKQEYI
-134 DEEKQNLRIIIDGQ
+134 DEEKQNLRIIIEGQ

-163 MYKDKPYGLYKYGYV
+163 MYKEKPYGLYKYGYV
-178 DDLEKID
+178 EDLEKID
-185 NKNLYEAY
+185 SKNLYEAY

-208 DFDDKI
+208 DFDEKT
-214 LEEKIISNKQ
+214 LEEKVKSNQQ
-224 ISKLEARKIEYLEQ
+224 ISKLEPRKVEYLNE

-243 NTQEENVVKEN
+243 NTQEENVVREN

-279 NAVLGGGANSKLFQN
+279 NAILGGGANSKLFQN

-305 GSIYIKPKNKIIIKT
+305 GSIYIKPKSKIIIKT

-347 DEDILHAKELIIAS
+347 DEDIQHAKELIIAS

-383 ESKDIDEQIKEIS
+383 ESKDIDKQIKEVS
-396 EVTKQDIVDVANQIK
+396 EVTKQNIVDVANKIK

-418 TKEN
+418 TRE

>member
-1 MNLETTDIKEGI
+1 MNLETIDIKEGI

-34 KLSKEDITKKAL
+34 KLSRDDITKKAL

-59 TQEEINK
+59 TQEEISK

-102 QKEDILNK
+102 QKEDILNQ

-119 FNPLLENGSFRQEYI
+119 FNPLLENGVFKQEYI
-134 DEEKQNLRIIIDGQ
+134 DEEKQNLRIIIEGQ

-163 MYKDKPYGLYKYGYV
+163 MYKEKPYGLYKYGYV
-178 DDLEKID
+178 EDLEKID
-185 NKNLYEAY
+185 SKNLYEAY
-193 LNLIKTCKIDIFVSG
+193 LDLIKTCKIDIFVSG
-208 DFDDKI
+208 DFDEKT
-214 LEEKIISNKQ
+214 LEEKVKSNQQ
-224 ISKLEARKIEYLEQ
+224 ISKLEPRKVEYLNE

-243 NTQEENVVKEN
+243 NTQEENIVREN

-279 NAVLGGGANSKLFQN
+279 NAILGGGANSKLFQN

-305 GSIYIKPKNKIIIKT
+305 GSIYIKPKSKIIIKT

-347 DEDILHAKELIIAS
+347 DEDIQHAKELIIAS

-383 ESKDIDEQIKEIS
+383 ESKDIDKQIKEVS
-396 EVTKQDIVDVANQIK
+396 EVTKQNIVDVANKIK

-418 TKEN
+418 TRE

>member
-34 KLSKEDITKKAL
+34 KLSRDDITKKAL

-59 TQEEINK
+59 TQEEISK

-102 QKEDILNK
+102 QKEDILNQ

-119 FNPLLENGSFRQEYI
+119 FNPLLENGAFKQEYI
-134 DEEKQNLRIIIDGQ
+134 DEEKQNLRIIIEGQ

-163 MYKDKPYGLYKYGYV
+163 MYKEKPYGLYKYGYV
-178 DDLEKID
+178 EDLEKID
-185 NKNLYEAY
+185 SKNLYETY
-193 LNLIKTCKIDIFVSG
+193 LDLIKTCKIDIFVSG
-208 DFDDKI
+208 DFDEKT
-214 LEEKIISNKQ
+214 LEEKVKSNQQ
-224 ISKLEARKIEYLEQ
+224 ISKLEPRKVEYLDE

-243 NTQEENVVKEN
+243 NTQEENVVREN

-279 NAVLGGGANSKLFQN
+279 NAILGGGANSKLFQN

-305 GSIYIKPKNKIIIKT
+305 GSIYIKPKSKIIIKT

-347 DEDILHAKELIIAS
+347 DEDIQHAKELIIAS

-383 ESKDIDEQIKEIS
+383 ESKDIDKQIKEVS
-396 EVTKQDIVDVANQIK
+396 EVTKQNIVDVANKIK

-418 TKEN
+418 TRE

>member
-1 MNLETTDIKEGI
+1 MNLETIDIKEGI

-34 KLSKEDITKKAL
+34 KLSRDDITKKAL

-59 TQEEINK
+59 TQEEISK

-102 QKEDILNK
+102 QKEDILSQ

-119 FNPLLENGSFRQEYI
+119 FNPLLENGAFKQEYI
-134 DEEKQNLRIIIDGQ
+134 DEEKQNLRIIIEGQ

-163 MYKDKPYGLYKYGYV
+163 MYKEKPYGLYKYGYV
-178 DDLEKID
+178 EDLEKID
-185 NKNLYEAY
+185 SKNLYEAY

-208 DFDDKI
+208 DFDEKT
-214 LEEKIISNKQ
+214 LEEKVKSNQQ
-224 ISKLEARKIEYLEQ
+224 ISKLEPRKVEYLNE

-243 NTQEENVVKEN
+243 NTQEENVVREN

-279 NAVLGGGANSKLFQN
+279 NAILGGGANSKLFQN

-305 GSIYIKPKNKIIIKT
+305 GSIYIKPKSKIIIKT

-347 DEDILHAKELIIAS
+347 DEDIQHAKELIIAS

-383 ESKDIDEQIKEIS
+383 ESKDIDKQIKEVS
-396 EVTKQDIVDVANQIK
+396 EVTKQNIVDVANKIK

-418 TKEN
+418 TRE

>member
-34 KLSKEDITKKAL
+34 KLSRDDITKKAL

-59 TQEEINK
+59 TQEEISK

-102 QKEDILNK
+102 QKEDILSQ

-119 FNPLLENGSFRQEYI
+119 FNPLLENGVFKQEYI
-134 DEEKQNLRIIIDGQ
+134 DEEKQNLRIIIEGQ

-163 MYKDKPYGLYKYGYV
+163 MYKEKPYGLYKYGYV
-178 DDLEKID
+178 EDLEKID
-185 NKNLYEAY
+185 SKNLYETY

-208 DFDDKI
+208 DFDEKT
-214 LEEKIISNKQ
+214 LEEKVKSNQQ
-224 ISKLEARKIEYLEQ
+224 ISKLEPRKVEYLDE

-243 NTQEENVVKEN
+243 NTQEENVVREN

-279 NAVLGGGANSKLFQN
+279 NAILGGGANSKLFQN

-305 GSIYIKPKNKIIIKT
+305 GSIYIKPKSKIIIKT

-335 EQIDDMKNGKFS
+335 EQIDNMKNGEFS
-347 DEDILHAKELIIAS
+347 DEDIQHAKELIIAS
-361 FKAMQDEQDSEI
+361 FKSMQDEQDSEI

-383 ESKDIDEQIKEIS
+383 ESKDIDKQIKEVS
-396 EVTKQDIVDVANQIK
+396 EVTKQNIVDVANKIK

-418 TKEN
+418 TRE

>member
-34 KLSKEDITKKAL
+34 KLSRDDITKKAL

-59 TQEEINK
+59 TQEEISK

-102 QKEDILNK
+102 QKEDILSQ

-119 FNPLLENGSFRQEYI
+119 FNPLLENGAFKQEYV
-134 DEEKQNLRIIIDGQ
+134 DEEKQNLRIIIEGQ

-163 MYKDKPYGLYKYGYV
+163 MYKEKPYGLYKYGYV
-178 DDLEKID
+178 EDLEKID
-185 NKNLYEAY
+185 SKNLYEAY
-193 LNLIKTCKIDIFVSG
+193 LDLIKTCKIDIFVSG
-208 DFDDKI
+208 DFDEKT
-214 LEEKIISNKQ
+214 LEEKVKSNQQ
-224 ISKLEARKIEYLEQ
+224 ISKLEPRKVEYLDE

-243 NTQEENVVKEN
+243 NTQEENVVREN

-279 NAVLGGGANSKLFQN
+279 NAILGGGANSKLFQN

-305 GSIYIKPKNKIIIKT
+305 GSIYIKPKSKIIIKT

-347 DEDILHAKELIIAS
+347 DEDIQHAKELIIAS

-383 ESKDIDEQIKEIS
+383 ESKDIDKQIKEVS
-396 EVTKQDIVDVANQIK
+396 EVTKQNIVDVANKIK

-418 TKEN
+418 TRE

>member
-34 KLSKEDITKKAL
+34 KLSRDDITKKAL

-59 TQEEINK
+59 TQEEISK

-102 QKEDILNK
+102 QKEDILSQ

-119 FNPLLENGSFRQEYI
+119 FNPLLENGAFKQEYI
-134 DEEKQNLRIIIDGQ
+134 DEEKQNLRIIIEGQ

-163 MYKDKPYGLYKYGYV
+163 MYKEKPYGLYKYGYV
-178 DDLEKID
+178 EDLEKID
-185 NKNLYEAY
+185 SKNLYETY

-208 DFDDKI
+208 DFDEKT
-214 LEEKIISNKQ
+214 LEEKVKSNQQ
-224 ISKLEARKIEYLEQ
+224 ISKLEPRKVEYLDE

-243 NTQEENVVKEN
+243 NTQEENIVREN
-254 MQISQGKLNIGL
+254 MQISQGKFNIGL

-279 NAVLGGGANSKLFQN
+279 NAILGGGANSKLFQN

-305 GSIYIKPKNKIIIKT
+305 GSIYIKPKSKIIIKT
-320 GIEHKNYEKALQIIK
+320 GIEHKNYDKALQIIK

-347 DEDILHAKELIIAS
+347 DEDIQHAKELIIAS

-383 ESKDIDEQIKEIS
+383 ESKDIDKQIKEVS
-396 EVTKQDIVDVANQIK
+396 EVTKQNIVDVANKIK

-418 TKEN
+418 TRE

>member
-34 KLSKEDITKKAL
+34 KLSREDITKKAL

-59 TQEEINK
+59 TQEEISK

-72 GASFDCGIDKLGDK
+72 GASFDCGIDKLDDK

-102 QKEDILNK
+102 QKEDILNQ

-119 FNPLLENGSFRQEYI
+119 FNPLLENGVFKQEYI
-134 DEEKQNLRIIIDGQ
+134 DDEKQNLRIIIEGQ

-163 MYKDKPYGLYKYGYV
+163 MYKEKPYGLYKYGYV
-178 DDLEKID
+178 EDLEKID
-185 NKNLYEAY
+185 SKNLYEAY
-193 LNLIKTCKIDIFVSG
+193 LNLIKNCKIDIFVSG
-208 DFDDKI
+208 DFDEKT
-214 LEEKIISNKQ
+214 LEEKVKSNQQ
-224 ISKLEARKIEYLEQ
+224 ISKLEPRKVEYLDE

-243 NTQEENVVKEN
+243 NTQEENVVREN

-279 NAVLGGGANSKLFQN
+279 NAILGGGANSKLFQN

-305 GSIYIKPKNKIIIKT
+305 GSIYIKPKSKIIIKT
-320 GIEHKNYEKALQIIK
+320 GIEHKNYDKALQIIK

-347 DEDILHAKELIIAS
+347 DEDIQHAKELIIAS
-361 FKAMQDEQDSEI
+361 FKSMQDEQDSEI

-383 ESKDIDEQIKEIS
+383 ESKDIDKQIKEVS
-396 EVTKQDIVDVANQIK
+396 EVTKQNIVDVANKIK

-418 TKEN
+418 TRE

>member
-34 KLSKEDITKKAL
+34 KLSRDDITKKAL

-59 TQEEINK
+59 TQEEISK

-102 QKEDILNK
+102 QKEDILSQ

-119 FNPLLENGSFRQEYI
+119 FNPLLENGAFKQEYI
-134 DEEKQNLRIIIDGQ
+134 DEEKQNLRIIIEGQ

-163 MYKDKPYGLYKYGYV
+163 MYKEKPYGLYKYGYV
-178 DDLEKID
+178 EDLEKID
-185 NKNLYEAY
+185 SKNLYETY

-208 DFDDKI
+208 NFDEKT
-214 LEEKIISNKQ
+214 LEEKVKSNQQ
-224 ISKLEARKIEYLEQ
+224 ISKLEPRKVEYLDE

-243 NTQEENVVKEN
+243 NTQEENVVREN

-279 NAVLGGGANSKLFQN
+279 NAILGGGANSKLFQN

-305 GSIYIKPKNKIIIKT
+305 GSIYIKPKSKIIIKT

-347 DEDILHAKELIIAS
+347 DEDIQHAKELIIAS

-383 ESKDIDEQIKEIS
+383 ESKDIDKQIKEVS
-396 EVTKQDIVDVANQIK
+396 EVTKQNIVDVANKIK

-418 TKEN
+418 TRE

>member
-34 KLSKEDITKKAL
+34 KLSRDDITKKAL

-59 TQEEINK
+59 TQEEISK

-102 QKEDILNK
+102 QKEDILSQ

-119 FNPLLENGSFRQEYI
+119 FNPLLENGVFKQEYI
-134 DEEKQNLRIIIDGQ
+134 DEEKQNLRIIIEGQ

-163 MYKDKPYGLYKYGYV
+163 MYKEKPYGLYKYGYV
-178 DDLEKID
+178 EDLEKID
-185 NKNLYEAY
+185 SKNLYETY

-208 DFDDKI
+208 DFDEKT
-214 LEEKIISNKQ
+214 LEEKVKSNQQ
-224 ISKLEARKIEYLEQ
+224 ISKLEPRKVEYLDE

-243 NTQEENVVKEN
+243 NTQEENVVREN

-279 NAVLGGGANSKLFQN
+279 NAILGGGANSKLFQN

-305 GSIYIKPKNKIIIKT
+305 GSIYIKPKSKIIIKT
-320 GIEHKNYEKALQIIK
+320 GIEHKNYDKALQIIK

-347 DEDILHAKELIIAS
+347 DEDIQHAKELIIAS
-361 FKAMQDEQDSEI
+361 FKSMQDEQDSEI

-383 ESKDIDEQIKEIS
+383 ESKDIDKQIKEVS
-396 EVTKQDIVDVANQIK
+396 EVTKQNIVDVANKIK

-418 TKEN
+418 TRE